1 MLKWRLIVYLAEA
14 ARENFRESAH
24 VELQMSVT
32 IEA

>member
-1 MLKWRLIVYLAEA
+1 MLKWRLIICLAAA
-14 ARENFRESAH
+14 ARENFRGSAH